1 MNVVLHQEAIVLN
14 LLSLESFL
22 VDVLLRDLAR
32 EDLAADEIS
41 AAKDQLHLI
50 QNEVNLLHGLQGP
63 VSLDLDLL
71 DQLCGIVMLSISL
84 KHLSSGAGD
93 LRVLSF
99 QEHLA
104 LAGLLESV
112 EHLVPFLSA
121 GQLVQH
127 SITHYPLYHVDY
139 GLLGLTAALYQL
151 SHKVAQVRQVVVVK
165 RQTQLQSRVRP
176 LT

>member
-14 LLSLESFL
+14 LLSLKTFL
-22 VDVLLRDLAR
+22 IDMLLRDLAR

-71 DQLCGIVMLSISL
+71 DQLGGIVMLSISL
-84 KHLSSGAGD
+84 KHLSSHAGD
-93 LRVLSF
+93 LSVLSF

-104 LAGLLESV
+104 LTGLLESIQ
-112 EHLVPFLSA
+112 HLVPFLSA
-121 GQLVQH
+121 GELVKH
-127 SITHYPLYHVDY
+127 SITHDPLYHVDY
-139 GLLGLTAALYQL
+139 GLLGLTAALDQL
-151 SHKVAQVRQVVVVK
+151 RHEV
-165 RQTQLQSRVRP
+165 T
-176 LT
+176 